1 MDAEGNERLTG
12 ITAVVLVALLAVEG
26 VTIVALRPLLS
37 VHLFVGLALI
47 PPVGLKLASTGYRFA
62 RYYTH
67 NPIYRR
73 KGPPP
78 ALLRAIAPLVVLS
91 SLAVLASGVWLLL
104 AGPSSRDTV
113 LPIHKVSFIVWLGVT
128 GVHVLGHVLRLPPTL
143 SAEYGNGTRAPG
155 WAVRQA
161 ALVVA
166 LAAGLALA
174 VVMEPHYGAW
184 QHWFGH

>member
-1 MDAEGNERLTG
+1 
-12 ITAVVLVALLAVEG
+12 
-26 VTIVALRPLLS
+26 
-37 VHLFVGLALI
+37 
-47 PPVGLKLASTGYRFA
+47 
-62 RYYTH
+62 
-67 NPIYRR
+67 
-73 KGPPP
+73 
-78 ALLRAIAPLVVLS
+78 VVLS

-143 SAEYGNGTRAPG
+143 SAEYGHGKRAPG

-184 QHWFGH
+184 QHRFGH